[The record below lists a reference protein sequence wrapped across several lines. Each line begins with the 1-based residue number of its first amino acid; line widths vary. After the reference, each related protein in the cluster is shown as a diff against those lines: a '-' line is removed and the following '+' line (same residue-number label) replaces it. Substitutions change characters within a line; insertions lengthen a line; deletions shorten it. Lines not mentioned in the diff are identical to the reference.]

1 MVISLPNMRH
11 ILILKQR
18 RVSMKY
24 NNTKIVNAF
33 AGPGAGKT
41 TACLEIVSQL
51 KMRGKSAEYVP
62 EYAKELILKHSRDF
76 GGTLTDKEVMLL
88 AKVSR
93 NTYYKYKSDLKK

>member
-1 MVISLPNMRH
+1 
-11 ILILKQR
+11 
-18 RVSMKY
+18 MKY

-62 EYAKELILKHSRDF
+62 EYAKELVWEFLYQKRLVKF
-76 GGTLTDKEVMLL
+76 
-88 AKVSR
+88 
-93 NTYYKYKSDLKK
+93 

>member
-41 TACLEIVSQL
+41 TACLEILLNMFLNMQKNL
-51 KMRGKSAEYVP
+51 FGT
-62 EYAKELILKHSRDF
+62 KELNF
-76 GGTLTDKEVMLL
+76 LTVH
-88 AKVSR
+88 
-93 NTYYKYKSDLKK
+93 